1 MERGHSPGI
10 SSSSS
15 RFPSQAP
22 TASVGSGD
30 AGPEGSKMSCS
41 RPCVCS
47 HGTNVEEST
56 WYGVDFY
63 PNLFY
68 NDWLGTSLPYNPE
81 KLPIRYINRP
91 WPSLCW
97 KVTVSV
103 ASLFLLLG
111 VAALTTGYAVP
122 PKLELVNESK
132 FSSMDDPVADYNQA
146 LITCRVVGA
155 TLCGVAGIMLAVC
168 LFLIASG
175 WMIQDIKAEP
185 LVTEADSPVEVF
197 RDEPEK
203 LPPVFHEAS
212 SQSPFLTPPSP
223 FGQQSVQTSQPQRD
237 L

>member
-1 MERGHSPGI
+1 
-10 SSSSS
+10 
-15 RFPSQAP
+15 
-22 TASVGSGD
+22 
-30 AGPEGSKMSCS
+30 MSCS

-47 HGTNVEEST
+47 HGTSVEEST
-56 WYGVDFY
+56 WYGFDFY

-68 NDWLGTSLPYNPE
+68 NDWLGTTTLPYNPE
-81 KLPIRYINRP
+81 RIPIRYINRP

-97 KVTVSV
+97 KVTVAV

-132 FSSMDDPVADYNQA
+132 FSSMEDPVADYNQA
-146 LITCRVVGA
+146 LMTCRV
-155 TLCGVAGIMLAVC
+155 
-168 LFLIASG
+168 
-175 WMIQDIKAEP
+175 DIKAEP
-185 LVTEADSPVEVF
+185 LVTETDSPVEVF

-203 LPPVFHEAS
+203 LSPAFHETS

>member
-1 MERGHSPGI
+1 
-10 SSSSS
+10 
-15 RFPSQAP
+15 
-22 TASVGSGD
+22 
-30 AGPEGSKMSCS
+30 MSCS

-155 TLCGVAGIMLAVC
+155 TLCGVAGVMLAVC

-175 WMIQDIKAEP
+175 WMIQDLKAEP

-237 L
+237 F

>member
-1 MERGHSPGI
+1 M
-10 SSSSS
+10 
-15 RFPSQAP
+15 
-22 TASVGSGD
+22 
-30 AGPEGSKMSCS
+30 
-41 RPCVCS
+41 
-47 HGTNVEEST
+47 
-56 WYGVDFY
+56 
-63 PNLFY
+63 
-68 NDWLGTSLPYNPE
+68 
-81 KLPIRYINRP
+81 
-91 WPSLCW
+91 
-97 KVTVSV
+97 SV

-132 FSSMDDPVADYNQA
+132 FSSLDDPVADYNQA